1 MKSEIMNIV
10 NVIRQI
16 GKGPL
21 MIYAIALVLRL
32 LYLLVMLPQI
42 GPEHIVNQMPD
53 TATYIE
59 AADYLF
65 GRSLTG
71 QYELYLAGV
80 GYPLFLGIC
89 TMLFGKVYWLIL
101 LMQIMLSS
109 LSCVFIYKIARLL
122 IKIKIVSLI
131 AGILAAISL
140 TSISLANA
148 LLTET
153 LFFFLFTLSLY
164 LFFKGMSTNSWRRV
178 IIAGVLIGL
187 AVLVRSAV
195 LFFPVLLVIFAV
207 LFPVHGQV
215 EGRRQLILKGI
226 VAALIMVSIMSIWG
240 IRNKVAHDSFTVSG
254 TGMGAAQKYLAA
266 GVLYITSPQ
275 SSQGFI
281 AFRDSLYRESL
292 TDFNSGNYAEYH
304 GNIRRMV
311 ISTFRQYPSLFIETY
326 ISNIWDNITVTSALH
341 HVQIPRYKEKYEAVE
356 QKINYGFNNPLV
368 LILTITGFFIL
379 ARRNLNIAVILLMI
393 PLYFALM
400 SGVTFGQGSRIFFP
414 AQAVQP
420 IMVAV
425 SLVFLYDLLLIGRN
439 LLFLRRKHQNS

>member
-311 ISTFRQYPSLFIETY
+311 
-326 ISNIWDNITVTSALH
+326 DNITVTSALH

-379 ARRNLNIAVILLMI
+379 ARRDLNIAIILLMI

-439 LLFLRRKHQNS
+439 LLFLRRKHQSFFLLRFYIAGRVTAFV